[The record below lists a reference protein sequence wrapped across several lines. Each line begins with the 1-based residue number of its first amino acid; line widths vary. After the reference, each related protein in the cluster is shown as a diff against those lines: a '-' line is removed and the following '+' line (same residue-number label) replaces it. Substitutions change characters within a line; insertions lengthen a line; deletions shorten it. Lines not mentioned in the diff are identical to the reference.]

1 MSRSGMPCR
10 FQVFSIC
17 FPRACTGLL
26 LECWSPVTAGEII
39 RPGGGLAVAESTGFL
54 VAKEVIQ

>member
-1 MSRSGMPCR
+1 MSRDGMPRR
-10 FQVFSIC
+10 FQGFSSC

-26 LECWSPVTAGEII
+26 LECESPVTAGEII
-39 RPGGGLAVAESTGFL
+39 RPGADLAVAESTGFL